1 MKKLIVTFLILLFSL
16 HAEKI
21 STEKDLDKIYQEE
34 IEEKDLSKLNDID
47 SIDSEIK
54 DLEDLKRGYLSQAV
68 KHENQAQRL
77 QFIEGQLQYA
87 KRNWKVAA
95 EYKRKARRVQK
106 EIDLLRERKEYLLKK

>member
-1 MKKLIVTFLILLFSL
+1 MKRFIASFFLFLFSL
-16 HAEKI
+16 QAEI
-21 STEKDLDKIYQEE
+21 STEKDLDGIYQEE
-34 IEEKDLSKLNDID
+34 IEDKDPSKLKDID

-54 DLEDLKRGYLSQAV
+54 DLGELKRGCLSQAV

-87 KRNWKVAA
+87 KRSWKVAT

-106 EIDLLRERKEYLLKK
+106 EIDSLKERKEFLLRK